1 MVRSASVL
9 LRGRPEDGSPSP
21 LSPDAGWGNHS
32 SIDYRH
38 RRSVARD
45 VVACG
50 LRRSCMWTNKIH
62 KELKGK
68 TQ

>member
-1 MVRSASVL
+1 MVRSASIL

-21 LSPDAGWGNHS
+21 LSPDAGWGNHRN
-32 SIDYRH
+32 IDYRH

-45 VVACG
+45 G
-50 LRRSCMWTNKIH
+50 SCMLTNKIH
-62 KELKGK
+62 KQLKGK

>member
-1 MVRSASVL
+1 L

-21 LSPDAGWGNHS
+21 LSPDAGWGNQR

-38 RRSVARD
+38 RKIGRATV
-45 VVACG
+45 
-50 LRRSCMWTNKIH
+50 LTNKIH
-62 KELKGK
+62 KQLKGK